1 MSPAERLLSLTAR
14 MPATLLPFAAAL
26 GLADAGILPAAGA
39 AAAALGGYWAA
50 QLGAPWVLQ
59 RVRPR
64 YVLLCAAVSYVVIGV
79 LLIVAVEQHALWTAA
94 LLSAI
99 IGLTAPPE
107 RVIVAEPRLERT
119 AVGAS
124 FLLAL
129 VCGFASAWTMPLVA
143 AAFVA
148 ATAVP
153 VLVMTRD
160 QPPRNSDTAPL

>member
-107 RVIVAEPRLERT
+107 RAIVAEPRLERT
-119 AVGAS
+119 AVGQAS
-124 FLLAL
+124 CSLWS
-129 VCGFASAWTMPLVA
+129 VGSPQHGPCRWWRPRSSPPL
-143 AAFVA
+143 
-148 ATAVP
+148 P
-153 VLVMTRD
+153 YRCW
-160 QPPRNSDTAPL
+160 